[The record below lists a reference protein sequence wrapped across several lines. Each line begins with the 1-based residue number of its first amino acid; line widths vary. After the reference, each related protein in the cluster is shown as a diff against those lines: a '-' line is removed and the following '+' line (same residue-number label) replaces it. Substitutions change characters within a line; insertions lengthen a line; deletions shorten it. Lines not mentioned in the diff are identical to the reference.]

1 MVEGRHVHPPESRK
15 ARQPLS
21 AARFKA
27 TPEFAN
33 FKDIMRRL
41 LKVPKSELDEK
52 VKAAKEA
59 SPRAGNP
66 KAAGRKPSRKPRGQI
81 VDGQT

>member
-1 MVEGRHVHPPESRK
+1 MAEGRHTHPPESGK

-21 AARFKA
+21 ATRFKG

-33 FKDIMRRL
+33 FKDIMQRL
-41 LKVPKSELDEK
+41 LKVPKAELDEK

-59 SPRAGNP
+59 SPRTGNP
-66 KAAGRKPSRKPRGQI
+66 NAAGRKTKLKIHG
-81 VDGQT
+81 

>member
-1 MVEGRHVHPPESRK
+1 MADGPSLHPSEPGK

-33 FKDIMRRL
+33 FKDIMQRL
-41 LKVPKSELDEK
+41 LKVSKPELDEK
-52 VKAAKEA
+52 VKAAKEK
-59 SPRAGNP
+59 SLRAGNP
-66 KAAGRKPSRKPRGQI
+66 KAAGRKSKPRI
-81 VDGQT
+81 HE

>member
-1 MVEGRHVHPPESRK
+1 MVEGLPDKTPEPGK

-27 TPEFAN
+27 TPEYAN
-33 FKDIMRRL
+33 FREGMKQL
-41 LKVPKSELDEK
+41 LTVSKAELDAR
-52 VKAAKEA
+52 VRAAKEA

-66 KAAGRKPSRKPRGQI
+66 NAAGRKPKLQKLP
-81 VDGQT
+81 